1 MDFEIFVSVE
11 EENSSRT
18 DYTPLKE
25 ALRDQSYG
33 LAGPTRSVNV
43 CVFCVMCFVCYSASR
58 VMKTFPDPPSCIL
71 NVLIFNVKK
80 KTKKMYLLRKEHY
93 LKQRKKSR
101 AN

>member
-33 LAGPTRSVNV
+33 LAVTIEECECLCVL
-43 CVFCVMCFVCYSASR
+43 CYVFCVLFS
-58 VMKTFPDPPSCIL
+58 
-71 NVLIFNVKK
+71 
-80 KTKKMYLLRKEHY
+80 
-93 LKQRKKSR
+93 KQSYEDVS
-101 AN
+101 

>member
-33 LAGPTRSVNV
+33 LAVTIEECECLCVL
-43 CVFCVMCFVCYSASR
+43 CDVFCVLFS
-58 VMKTFPDPPSCIL
+58 
-71 NVLIFNVKK
+71 
-80 KTKKMYLLRKEHY
+80 
-93 LKQRKKSR
+93 KQSYEDVS
-101 AN
+101 